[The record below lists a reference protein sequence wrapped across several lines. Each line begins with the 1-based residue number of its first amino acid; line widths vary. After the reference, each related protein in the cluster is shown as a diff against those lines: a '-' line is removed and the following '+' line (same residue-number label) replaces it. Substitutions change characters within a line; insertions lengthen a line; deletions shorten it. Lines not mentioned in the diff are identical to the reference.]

1 MIGSTAMAVEF
12 AHIPVLAD
20 AVLEMAHLAES
31 PRLVVDCTVGGA
43 GHSRL
48 LLEAFPEA
56 QFLGLDRDPTAVQ
69 VGRERLASFGP
80 RARIEHARFS
90 ELPEVLNELQL
101 PPADVILADFGVS
114 SHQLDT
120 AARGFSFRERGSLD
134 MRMNPDAGQ
143 AAWEIL
149 ETISENDLTAAIRDF
164 GEERHAR
171 RVARALCNDKPKTT
185 EDMAGIVRRVVPK
198 SLDGI
203 DPATRTFQALRML
216 VNDELGEISSWVNST
231 PDVLG
236 DGGVAIAISFH
247 SLEDRAV
254 KVGWRRAAKG
264 CVCPPNLPMCACGKL
279 PTLKLITTK
288 VRLPDAAEI
297 AQNPR
302 ARSARLRAAA
312 RRVRQ
317 Q

>member
-1 MIGSTAMAVEF
+1 MIGNAAMAVEF
-12 AHIPVLAD
+12 THIPVLAN
-20 AVLEMAHLAES
+20 AVLEMAARAGE
-31 PRLVVDCTVGGA
+31 PRLLVDCTVGGA

-48 LLEAFPEA
+48 LLEAFPKA
-56 QFLGLDRDPTAVQ
+56 QFLGLDRDPTAVE
-69 VGRERLASFGP
+69 VGRTRLAPFGS
-80 RARIEHARFS
+80 RARVEHARFS
-90 ELPEVLNELQL
+90 ELPQVLAELQL
-101 PPADVILADFGVS
+101 PPADVTLADFGVS

-120 AARGFSFRERGSLD
+120 ASRGFSFRERGDLD
-134 MRMNPDAGQ
+134 MRMNPQAGR
-143 AAWEIL
+143 AAWEVL
-149 ETISENDLTAAIRDF
+149 ETISENDLTAAIRDL

-171 RVARALCNDKPKTT
+171 RVARALVNDKPKTT

-198 SLDGI
+198 SADGI

-216 VNDELGEISSWVNST
+216 VNDELGEIEAWVAGI
-231 PDVLG
+231 PEVLS

-279 PTLKLITTK
+279 PTLKLLTTK

>member
-1 MIGSTAMAVEF
+1 MIGNTAMAVQF
-12 AHIPVLAD
+12 THIPVLAE
-20 AVLEMAHLAES
+20 AVLEMARQVAA
-31 PRLVVDCTVGGA
+31 PRLLVDCTVGGA

-48 LLEAFPEA
+48 LLEAFPNA

-69 VGRERLASFGP
+69 VGRERLAAFGP
-80 RARIEHARFS
+80 RARIEQARFS
-90 ELPEVLNELQL
+90 ELPQLLQSLQL
-101 PPADVILADFGVS
+101 PPADVVLADFGVS

-120 AARGFSFRERGSLD
+120 ASRGFSFREKGSLD
-134 MRMNPDAGQ
+134 MRMNPNAGR

-149 ETISENDLTAAIRDF
+149 QTISENDLTAVIREL

-171 RVARALCNDKPKTT
+171 RVARALVNDKPRTT
-185 EDMAGIVRRVVPK
+185 EDLAGILRRVVPK

-216 VNDELGEISSWVNST
+216 VNEELDEISAWVRST
-231 PDVLG
+231 PDVLA
-236 DGGVAIAISFH
+236 DGGVGIAISFH

-312 RRVRQ
+312 RRVRPQ
-317 Q
+317 